1 MREQSRKEKRS
12 AFLAGFLCGAVLF
25 GATGAYAAGVLAEPS
40 TQKVVVNGKNTAVQ
54 GYNIGGSNYFQ
65 LRDLGKALDVAVNF
79 DEGKNQI
86 RIQSDQS
93 YGWHDPAISA
103 PESDTKTEE
112 PQPSMEL
119 ADVSVRYDKNGRPL
133 PYAAK
138 VGQVIYGTGNVTRTD
153 NPYAAEEY
161 DGYMEIQEYLKGTPF
176 PNEPLKPINPRWDE
190 SYYNIKMPNPMP
202 CYTHTL
208 AGQKSEF
215 MGVEVVDEK
224 ETYTMYVF
232 NAYETQR
239 IIDELYDTF
248 LEHPECYTNDK
259 LNCTVRVGLTAAGF
273 ETNYFYPYRE
283 YAVEKMVYHA
293 GLDYMVYA
301 LDTYENGVFQGT
313 KYICQDNCTP
323 DNPDVISSD
332 TAIMKQ
338 RQIK

>member
-1 MREQSRKEKRS
+1 MS
-12 AFLAGFLCGAVLF
+12 
-25 GATGAYAAGVLAEPS
+25 
-40 TQKVVVNGKNTAVQ
+40 
-54 GYNIGGSNYFQ
+54 I
-65 LRDLGKALDVAVNF
+65 
-79 DEGKNQI
+79 
-86 RIQSDQS
+86 
-93 YGWHDPAISA
+93 
-103 PESDTKTEE
+103 
-112 PQPSMEL
+112 
-119 ADVSVRYDKNGRPL
+119 
-133 PYAAK
+133 
-138 VGQVIYGTGNVTRTD
+138 RTD
-153 NPYAAEEY
+153 LAVEAVEFAGEQMPEGVVRSEEERN
-161 DGYMEIQEYLKGTPF
+161 GVKIT
-176 PNEPLKPINPRWDE
+176 R
-190 SYYNIKMPNPMP
+190 
-202 CYTHTL
+202 
-208 AGQKSEF
+208 
-215 MGVEVVDEK
+215 VEVVDEK

-232 NAYETQR
+232 NACETQR

-283 YAVEKMVYHA
+283 YAIEKMVYHA